1 MFAGPRRAKKT
12 KSQNVPTEEKMTT
25 VNDSVPA
32 PARTGLTAQ
41 HWLAL
46 CSGFLGW
53 LFDSM
58 DLNLFSLVLFPSVA
72 ELIQSRN
79 PAEVAQIGAY
89 IVAIKLFC
97 WGLGG
102 VVFGVVATGSVA
114 PARW

>member
-1 MFAGPRRAKKT
+1 
-12 KSQNVPTEEKMTT
+12 MTT
-25 VNDSVPA
+25 VNDSVAA
-32 PARTGLTAQ
+32 PARTGLASPQ
-41 HWLAL
+41 WLAL
-46 CSGFLGW
+46 WSGFLGW

-72 ELIQSRN
+72 ELIRSRN

-97 WGLGG
+97 WAWAAS
-102 VVFGVVATGSVA
+102 FSASSPIGSAA